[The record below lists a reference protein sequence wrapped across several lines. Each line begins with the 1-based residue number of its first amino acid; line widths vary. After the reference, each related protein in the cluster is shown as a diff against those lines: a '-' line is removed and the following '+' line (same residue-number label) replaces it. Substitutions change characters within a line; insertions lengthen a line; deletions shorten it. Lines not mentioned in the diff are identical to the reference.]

1 MKLNKAA
8 VQKAKDLIRKNQYVK
23 ESEWSQAQPDSNEG
37 NEYLDRHGWEEYGQW
52 HLGIHE
58 QESEETKSRYGF
70 PIGDFQRLH
79 RSGLIA
85 AKQRA
90 AQNDYAEVEK
100 AADELLQ
107 MLDETKS

>member
-1 MKLNKAA
+1 MKLNRKA
-8 VQKAKDLIRKNQYVK
+8 VDKAKDLIRKNQYVK
-23 ESEWSQAQPDSNEG
+23 ESEWSKAQPQSDEG
-37 NEYLDRHGWEEYGQW
+37 NQYLERHGWDEYSQW

-58 QESEETKSRYGF
+58 QESEETKNRYGF
-70 PIGDFQRLH
+70 PIGDFRRVH

-90 AQNDYAEVEK
+90 AQNDYDQVEK

-107 MLDETKS
+107 MLDERKS